1 MDENDAL
8 VGFDLKGNGVI
19 DKHHLG
25 NGREVVEKITCM
37 RIRVHGRIGCPSFP
51 EKKSGQVLVRTLKGQ
66 RPKPDAAG
74 TPVPHDNFPL
84 AVAGG
89 CERHRRAIEKADR
102 FWFAPWEAKTQ
113 ARCGRDAVP
122 ARQFP
127 AGSRGGCERHR
138 RAIEKADRFWFAP
151 WEAKTQARCGRRVSS
166 ASDFRRQVQRLW
178 PEDTATIQKE
188 MASPASSFT

>member
-113 ARCGRDAVP
+113 ARCGWDAGS

-127 AGSRGGCERHR
+127 AGSRGDASGT
-138 RAIEKADRFWFAP
+138 D
-151 WEAKTQARCGRRVSS
+151 GRLKKRTGFGSHPG
-166 ASDFRRQVQRLW
+166 RQKPKPDAV
-178 PEDTATIQKE
+178 E
-188 MASPASSFT
+188 